1 MFLSIVGWCMS
12 YEPLRVSFVMGR
24 ATAALARATRVARLR
39 QAAALH
45 LVHETA
51 VVVLPGAQPR
61 EGLANSAWLALIIE
75 IDDDVAQRELEHYRH
90 ACAGAGRQ
98 RSTALR
104 ARLLE
109 TAARVDGVRQ
119 RLKCGRGRPGQASVL

>member
-1 MFLSIVGWCMS
+1 MPD
-12 YEPLRVSFVMGR
+12 EPLRVSFVMGS
-24 ATAALARATRVARLR
+24 ATAAFARSCGIAGLR

-51 VVVLPGAQPR
+51 VVVLSSAQPR
-61 EGLANSAWLALIIE
+61 KGLTNSARFALVIE
-75 IDDDVAQRELEHYRH
+75 IDDDVAQRELEHDGH

-109 TAARVDGVRQ
+109 VAARVDGVRS
-119 RLKCGRGRPGQASVL
+119 G

>member
-1 MFLSIVGWCMS
+1 
-12 YEPLRVSFVMGR
+12 MGR
-24 ATAALARATRVARLR
+24 AAAPCARATRVARLR

-75 IDDDVAQRELEHYRH
+75 IDDDVAQGELEHYRH
-90 ACAGAGRQ
+90 SVCLAARRRQ

-104 ARLLE
+104 ARLSE
-109 TAARVDGVRQ
+109 AAARVEGVR
-119 RLKCGRGRPGQASVL
+119 

>member
-1 MFLSIVGWCMS
+1 MS
-12 YEPLRVSFVMGR
+12 YKSLRVSFVMGS
-24 ATAALARATRVARLR
+24 AAAPLARATRVARLR

-51 VVVLPGAQPR
+51 VVVLSSAQSYKA
-61 EGLANSAWLALIIE
+61 LANSARFALVIE
-75 IDDDVAQRELEHYRH
+75 VDDDVAQGKLEHDGHSWRLLL
-90 ACAGAGRQ
+90 AARRE

-109 TAARVDGVRQ
+109 TAARVEGVRQ
-119 RLKCGRGRPGQASVL
+119 RLEMPSRPQTAS